1 MNQPVT
7 IFRGDVVEVNLD
19 PTQGSEI
26 NKVRRCV
33 VIQNDVGNQYSPVT
47 IVAPATTAESVKKY
61 PVCVPVRKGDGGFT
75 KDAVILCNQIR
86 AIDKRRILK
95 VHGRVS
101 AAVMKE
107 VDQALK
113 VSLALS

>member
-47 IVAPATTAESVKKY
+47 IVA
-61 PVCVPVRKGDGGFT
+61 
-75 KDAVILCNQIR
+75 LL
-86 AIDKRRILK
+86 RRQK
-95 VHGRVS
+95 
-101 AAVMKE
+101 A
-107 VDQALK
+107 
-113 VSLALS
+113 